1 VLAVK
6 SFPSSTNAFAGSQAA
21 QHNVSDFA
29 CACALSMGAA
39 AASPAATSPVNIK
52 ALLILASFVE
62 LCRLL
67 AVAAR
72 ERAHRPID
80 HGSSV
85 RQLAFPGHGSPILGA
100 CDNPTLFI
108 EALIYKQR
116 KQKICATSK
125 SFGLLVKLIRNRP
138 LSALGDICP
147 RGLPP
152 TTVSPGG

>member
-1 VLAVK
+1 
-6 SFPSSTNAFAGSQAA
+6 
-21 QHNVSDFA
+21 
-29 CACALSMGAA
+29 LSMGAA

-100 CDNPTLFI
+100 CDDPSLFI

-116 KQKICATSK
+116 KQKNLRHRRIVRASGETDPKSAVECA
-125 SFGLLVKLIRNRP
+125 RRY
-138 LSALGDICP
+138 
-147 RGLPP
+147 LPARAAADHSL
-152 TTVSPGG
+152 TGRLAR